1 MSYKIFLR
9 RSTFWISWQ
18 CKILLSISK
27 FTFSQLTLLW
37 TASNHTWNIK
47 DYVANCYAKIKSTLL
62 LAAKGEAFDEHILA
76 ICSFYGDDLDQ
87 HNLYTQLT
95 LLGTLFDGLD
105 KDRID
110 ISYVINR
117 LPALTQLQKNLFSE
131 IRFLLKIYLVAPAT
145 TVISEYSCS
154 TLRITETFTF
164 ALQWHKVEWITAWC

>member
-1 MSYKIFLR
+1 M
-9 RSTFWISWQ
+9 
-18 CKILLSISK
+18 
-27 FTFSQLTLLW
+27 
-37 TASNHTWNIK
+37 
-47 DYVANCYAKIKSTLL
+47 
-62 LAAKGEAFDEHILA
+62 
-76 ICSFYGDDLDQ
+76 DQ

-117 LPALTQLQKNLFSE
+117 LPELTQLQKNLFSE

-164 ALQWHKVEWITAWC
+164 ALQ